1 MHLAYL
7 VKHWKIIEEELKM
20 YAINYKNYKGGINNL
35 IIAIDDE
42 TGITATST
50 KSKEQAIKNLK
61 RQLLKYER
69 LNNIHK

>member
-1 MHLAYL
+1 
-7 VKHWKIIEEELKM
+7 M